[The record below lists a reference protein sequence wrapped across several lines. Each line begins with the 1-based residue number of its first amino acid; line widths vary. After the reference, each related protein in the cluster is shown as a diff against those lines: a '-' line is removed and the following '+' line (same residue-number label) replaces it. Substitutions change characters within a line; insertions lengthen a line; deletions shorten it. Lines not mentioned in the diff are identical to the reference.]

1 MSEPT
6 LLRALVLERHW
17 QRWQTF
23 EAQFRR
29 AATALAERDGEPAL
43 ARTPV
48 SQRQYERWYSGG
60 LRTQPR
66 PDACRVLEAM
76 FGRPVAVL
84 LGPAINGQTTAIA
97 EHQQE
102 PAPPGAGP
110 EDPGRTLAMTA
121 RRAIQFST
129 SADATNVGTGSLDQL
144 LAEAAR
150 LAAAY
155 PYQPLIAILGDIADL
170 QDQTMTL
177 LEGRQRPKEAR
188 ELYVVAGLTSGML
201 AKASHDLGDPR
212 TAMTH
217 ARTAWLCARN
227 AEHPPL
233 QAWVRGIESIVA
245 YWAARPGE
253 ALEYARAGQQVE
265 GIIGTVTVWLPSL
278 EARAWSVLGNA
289 AEAGRA
295 VERAIA
301 MRDRTVDDDLDQL
314 GGMCRFDVARQ
325 AYYAADAGAM
335 LSDPLAPL
343 AARTAATAM
352 EAIRLYETGPGTA
365 SFGDLAGS
373 RADLAIARI
382 RAGELDGAAEAL
394 DPVLGLPPQM
404 RIHGVITTVG
414 AVHRALTPATSPVAR
429 DLQGAIEAYTRTP
442 AAAITRG

>member
-17 QRWQTF
+17 QRWPTF

-29 AATALAERDGEPAL
+29 AAVTLAEREEEPGL

-48 SQRQYERWYSGG
+48 SQRQYERWYSGR

-76 FGRPVAVL
+76 FGRPVSAL
-84 LGPAINGQTTAIA
+84 LGPASGGQYPAVV
-97 EHQQE
+97 EHQQQ

-121 RRAIQFST
+121 RRAIQFSAR
-129 SADATNVGTGSLDQL
+129 ADQTNVGTGSLDQL

-155 PYQPLIAILGDIADL
+155 PRQPLITIVGDIADL

-177 LEGRQRPKEAR
+177 LEGRQRPREAR
-188 ELYVVAGLTSGML
+188 ELYVVAGLASGML
-201 AKASHDLGDPR
+201 AKASHDMGDPR

-233 QAWVRGIESIVA
+233 QAWVRGIESIIA
-245 YWAARPGE
+245 YWASRPGE

-265 GIIGTVTVWLPSL
+265 GVTGTVTVWLPSL

-289 AEAGRA
+289 AEAERA
-295 VERAIA
+295 VDLAIT
-301 MRDRTVDDDLDQL
+301 MRDRTIDDDLDRL
-314 GGMCRFDVARQ
+314 GGICRFDVARQ
-325 AYYAADAGAM
+325 TYYAADAGAM
-335 LSDPLAPL
+335 LSDPLTPL
-343 AARTAATAM
+343 AGRTASTAT

-382 RAGELDGAAEAL
+382 RGGELDGAAEAL
-394 DPVLGLPPQM
+394 GPVLDLPPQM
-404 RIHGVITTVG
+404 RIHGVLTTVV
-414 AVHRALTPATSPVAR
+414 AVHRALTPAKSPVAR
-429 DLQGAIEAYTRTP
+429 DLQGEIEAYTRTP